1 MRIFFV
7 GLSFI
12 LYITIV
18 KRNRYNKQNKKGI
31 KMDDKSK
38 VLFDLYYELI
48 EKYNEVIEKL
58 NKFLA
63 DGKEHQLLIDE
74 DDDDIHYSYLDDD
87 NISQTVLIS
96 KIRYSK
102 KSGLIEGF
110 DTLNEKWLS
119 LIDMEISTIYDIIS
133 TIQWNK

>member
-1 MRIFFV
+1 
-7 GLSFI
+7 
-12 LYITIV
+12 
-18 KRNRYNKQNKKGI
+18 
-31 KMDDKSK
+31 MDDKSK

-63 DGKEHQLLIDE
+63 DGKEHQLLVDK

-110 DTLNEKWLS
+110 DTLNEKWLP

-133 TIQWNK
+133 TIQ